1 MEKGIEERRICWFAA
16 ALSVFLESAHSQMA
30 FFGVTKIKEIIC
42 HIRPIELR
50 SGPIVAEVVDNSFVA
65 TNKAIKIS
73 VIVKV

>member
-1 MEKGIEERRICWFAA
+1 MKIADVCYIVVCSKFMRAVNAA
-16 ALSVFLESAHSQMA
+16 SRPNV
-30 FFGVTKIKEIIC
+30 KIKEVIC